1 MKLSSVLRSV
11 TKLAPRQRTFS
22 GIQPTGTLHLGNYF
36 GAVEQWVN
44 EIQSVKS
51 NLVQGKFIKGY

>member
-1 MKLSSVLRSV
+1 MRLSSVLRSV
-11 TKLAPRQRTFS
+11 TKLVPRQRTFS

-51 NLVQGKFIKGY
+51 KGQ